1 MDIKGSPLP
10 RHIDLLVKLAFSVLC
25 NLSNNDTRNHSGQN
39 LFWTHLIVQ
48 TTLNHISICFYHNI
62 DLNENVFFRARAE
75 KGMRDSLTRAA
86 LSGLLLK
93 TAN

>member
-1 MDIKGSPLP
+1 MSGPKGEPIATP
-10 RHIDLLVKLAFSVLC
+10 FVKLAFSVLC

-62 DLNENVFFRARAE
+62 DLNENVFSERE
-75 KGMRDSLTRAA
+75 
-86 LSGLLLK
+86 LK
-93 TAN
+93 KVCVTH